1 MTLPHDT
8 RDHYFDTSIHPSL
21 LQLGNSSNHPHSFVR
36 HASVSHNSPNKLSK
50 SFSII
55 LITFLDPVLCLVL
68 PWSHWTLFL
77 LTCGGC
83 LWVSSLSPSSSVNYS
98 HPSCVCPAPSLSL
111 PALLALLFPLMALQ
125 TWSFIFKWV
134 LYSKCQPGN
143 SRPMSLPLVRCQP
156 D

>member
-8 RDHYFDTSIHPSL
+8 RDHYLDTSIYPSL
-21 LQLGNSSNHPHSFVR
+21 LQLGNSSNLPHAFVR
-36 HASVSHNSPNKLSK
+36 YASVSHNSPNKLSK

-68 PWSHWTLFL
+68 PWSHWALFL

>member
-1 MTLPHDT
+1 MTLPPDT
-8 RDHYFDTSIHPSL
+8 RGHYFDTSIHPSL
-21 LQLGNSSNHPHSFVR
+21 LQLGNSSNLPHAFVR

-68 PWSHWTLFL
+68 PWSHWALFL
-77 LTCGGC
+77 LTRGGC

-98 HPSCVCPAPSLSL
+98 HPSCVCPAPFLSL
-111 PALLALLFPLMALQ
+111 LVLLAQLFPLMALQ

-143 SRPMSLPLVRCQP
+143 SRPMSLPLFRCQP